1 MDNHELD
8 KLIKEKLKNQITP
21 SKEFEQKIHNTI
33 KSQKEIKQKTSNTK
47 KYRAMKFIVS
57 FAAVALIAFIIG
69 ISFQDKINF
78 EEKNITIATITDI
91 KPTKSNNEILAND
104 SEFLIYTNGEDAT
117 LESVQKSLYIQ
128 PALEYTIKKTSSDNE
143 YKLTFNQNIPNNTIV
158 KLQYVK
164 DRITEDS
171 WAYQTSNDLSVN
183 GTYPDNKAE
192 NVSKKSVLEIEFSY
206 STVEN
211 LEQHIEISP
220 VVNGTWEHLGKVWR
234 FTPQGEFNE
243 GKYYVKV
250 KSGII
255 AQQKSL
261 KDDYIFEF
269 TVGESLQN
277 QYIYNTIS
285 IDGINTY
292 KSNEPVKIY
301 CQAGYNSN
309 KLNISKIEI
318 AKFQTQEEF
327 IEYLQNKNYQKATNQ
342 GKYEFEQTESYV
354 QLEKGLQTGYYSAI
368 IYGQNELELFNCPI
382 QINELSAYAI
392 ETERDVIVWV
402 ANGENLAQDVQVEYQ
417 GKVQKTNNQGLAEF
431 KDVADDSETIKYL
444 GIGNTSNKLVVGI
457 YNYDTDN
464 YPGAYLYTDKPLYK
478 NTDTINIWGFVP
490 TDLFYDEI
498 GNEFYIELESEGK
511 QKVKVEKDGNL
522 NYSIELKNHID
533 DEYAL
538 LKLYYKDKIIA
549 TREIKIENYEAQNYT
564 YEISYD
570 KNYVFMGTKFEFDVK
585 VNHITGLT
593 VPNKTVRARYEGK
606 VYRVTSDENGV
617 AHFSIDIPKSQEV
630 SSQPL
635 AKTIQVYNGDSEEY
649 TGKEIYIEIKVLTKD
664 IYAKN
669 ESKDDTNIITLY
681 KLANSKNVMTT
692 YQLEELY
699 EGKYDTEVN
708 IKLEETVWTRCIW
721 NHKYNEYTKE
731 NEPEYRYSSSS
742 NIKNIK
748 TINTE
753 NGSIKI
759 SKNELSLK
767 EDSEEQQYNYKLIFC
782 YKDQRGR
789 TVEDIQYLTTN
800 SNNQTT
806 TTLGYFHETSS
817 WDGSSDLL
825 WQTKSQINQNN
836 YYTYRYF
843 LQNEK
848 RTFSIGDTVEFS
860 LSESTREGTKDI
872 NNEGKILRLVFQEDI
887 TKKEIIEN
895 DNLNYTFSENDFP
908 GCKITTAYFYKG
920 NFYRMP
926 IYYFD
931 FNEEDRKVDIEITAD
946 KSEYKPGDKVTLLV
960 KTTNNGKPI
969 KSFVNI
975 SVVNEAVFELQ
986 EDTVNLIEK
995 IYDDKNYPAYTY
1007 SSFMDYIEGPGSG
1020 YGGGG
1025 GEPRA
1030 NFGDT
1035 AYFETIYTDSKG
1047 TATVTFTLPDNVT
1060 TYRVTAHSANEK
1072 LYLGV
1077 NTIDIVSTLDF
1088 FIQFTEPRNVKT
1100 SDDLVLNA
1108 TSVAEEKYN
1117 VEYEF
1122 TIKELNKTLTTSG
1135 STNSLVTVNFGKLPY
1150 GTYTAVIEGKHG
1162 EQIDAVEYQFN
1173 IIESAQEVKT
1183 KTTEE
1188 ITKGVTIEPTKNPI
1202 VLEIYNKNM
1211 SQYIQYIEF
1220 IESTSNSRLDT
1231 QIVYNEVQEIKDR
1244 YYNTTTAS
1252 NQINLSQYITN
1263 DGCLKNLQSG
1273 EKDIVLS
1280 ALVSYYTDGY
1290 YEKNSQIFSN
1300 MGNLFES
1307 YLLAAANNEP
1317 VLTDLLHLKDEQNI
1331 SNYDKLLVTLA
1342 LEFIGDFKNARELF
1356 SLIELNQE
1364 EMEEYKSIV
1373 AIVETF
1379 ISKDAAITKINEL
1392 IENKPSD
1399 EYLRFAILSF
1409 FQNNSAEI
1417 GEEIEVTITAA
1428 SLNETIKLNGMQ
1440 VKTLTI
1446 NDKDLSTIKFETNS
1460 KDLMVSYYYQAS
1472 LDNIEDENISKDINI
1487 NINGELKK
1495 GNTVTLVV
1503 EFENQFEGS
1512 VRIALPNSLRL
1523 AENYRY
1529 KENQKYYLQ
1538 NNQIDYVTFFKQKE
1552 CTRMEIP
1559 LIVAYEGNYNFENI
1573 VCNTEGAYHISN
1585 SIDLSITK

>member
-1 MDNHELD
+1 MDNNELD
-8 KLIKEKLKNQITP
+8 KVIKEKLKNQISP
-21 SKEFEQKIHNTI
+21 SKEFEQKIQNTI
-33 KSQKEIKQKTSNTK
+33 KSQKEIKQKSFNPK
-47 KYRAMKFIVS
+47 KYRTMKFIVS
-57 FAAVALIAFIIG
+57 FAAVALIAFMIG
-69 ISFQDKINF
+69 ISFNDKINF
-78 EEKNITIATITDI
+78 EEKSITITTITDI

-104 SEFLIYTNGEDAT
+104 SEFLIYTKGEDVT
-117 LESVQKSLYIQ
+117 VESVQKSLYIQ

-143 YKLTFNQNIPNNTIV
+143 YKLTFNQNIPDNTIV

-164 DRITEDS
+164 DKITEDS

-183 GTYPDNKAE
+183 GTYPDNEAY
-192 NVSKKSVLEIEFSY
+192 NVSKKSVVEIEFSY

-211 LEQHIEISP
+211 LEQHIEIFP
-220 VVNGTWEHLGKVWR
+220 AVNGTWEHLGKVWR

-269 TVGESLQN
+269 TVGERLQS
-277 QYIYNTIS
+277 QYVYNTIS

-292 KSNEPVKIY
+292 KPDEPVRIY
-301 CQAGYNSN
+301 CKAVYNST

-318 AKFQTQEEF
+318 AKFQTKEDF
-327 IEYLQNKNYQKATNQ
+327 IEYLQNKNHQKASNQ

-354 QLEKGLQTGYYSAI
+354 QLKKGLQTGYYCAI

-417 GKVQKTNNQGLAEF
+417 GKIQKTNNQGLAEF
-431 KDVADDSETIKYL
+431 KDVADDSETTKYL

-464 YPGAYLYTDKPLYK
+464 YPGAYLYTDRPLYK

-490 TDLFYDEI
+490 TGLFYDKVE
-498 GNEFYIELESEGK
+498 NEFYIELESEGK
-511 QKVKVEKDGNL
+511 QKVKVDKDGNL

-533 DEYAL
+533 DEYVI
-538 LKLYYKDKIIA
+538 LKLYYKNSIIA

-564 YEISYD
+564 YETSYD
-570 KNYVFMGTKFEFDVK
+570 KNYVFMGNKFEFDVK
-585 VNHITGLT
+585 INHITGLV
-593 VPNKTVRARYEGK
+593 VPNKTVRAQYEGK

-617 AHFSIDIPKSQEV
+617 AHFSIDIPKSQEM

-635 AKTIQVYNGDSEEY
+635 SKTIQVYNGDSEEY

-681 KLANSKNVMTT
+681 KLASSKNVMTT
-692 YQLEELY
+692 HQLEELY

-708 IKLEETVWTRCIW
+708 IKLEETVWTRYI
-721 NHKYNEYTKE
+721 HSYKYNEYTKE

-748 TINTE
+748 TVNTE

-767 EDSEEQQYNYKLIFC
+767 EDSEEQQYNYELIFS
-782 YKDQRGR
+782 YKDQSGR
-789 TVEDIQYLTTN
+789 TVDDTQYVTKN
-800 SNNQTT
+800 SNNQNT
-806 TTLGYFHETSS
+806 TTLGYYQETSS
-817 WDGSSDLL
+817 WYGSSDLL
-825 WQTKSQINQNN
+825 GKTNSQINQVY

-848 RTFSIGDTVEFS
+848 TTFSIGDTVEFD
-860 LSESTREGTKDI
+860 LAESTTEGIKDV

-895 DNLNYTFSENDFP
+895 DNLNYTFGESDFP

-931 FNEEDRKVDIEITAD
+931 FNEEDRKVDIEITSD
-946 KSEYKPGDKVTLLV
+946 KSEYKPGDKVTLTV
-960 KTTNNGKPI
+960 KTTNKGEPI

-975 SVVNEAVFELQ
+975 SVVNKAVFELQ

-995 IYDDKNYPAYTY
+995 IYEDKNYPVYTY

-1025 GEPRA
+1025 GESRS

-1035 AYFETIYTDSKG
+1035 AYFETVYTDSKG

-1088 FIQFTEPRNVKT
+1088 FIQYTEPRNVKT

-1122 TIKELNKTLTTSG
+1122 TIKELNKTLTASG
-1135 STNSLVTVNFGKLPY
+1135 TTNSLVTVNFGQLPY
-1150 GTYTAVIEGKHG
+1150 GTYTAVIRGKHG
-1162 EQIDAVEYQFN
+1162 EQTDAVEYQFN

-1183 KTTEE
+1183 KTTVD
-1188 ITKGVTIEPTKNPI
+1188 ITNGITIQPTKNPI
-1202 VLEIYNKNM
+1202 KLEIYNKKMNQYL
-1211 SQYIQYIEF
+1211 QYIDF
-1220 IESTSNSRLDT
+1220 IEKTITTRLDT
-1231 QIVYNEVQEIKDR
+1231 QIAYNEVQKIKDK
-1244 YYNTTTAS
+1244 YYNTTTAG
-1252 NQINLSQYITN
+1252 NQINLSEYITN
-1263 DGCLKNLQSG
+1263 EGYLKNLQSG

-1280 ALVSYYTDGY
+1280 ALVSHYTDGY
-1290 YEKNSQIFSN
+1290 YEKNLQIFSN
-1300 MGNLFES
+1300 MDNLFES

-1331 SNYDKLLVTLA
+1331 SNYNKLLVTLA
-1342 LEFIGDFKNARELF
+1342 LEFIGDFKNARELY
-1356 SLIELNQE
+1356 SAIELSQE
-1364 EMEEYKSIV
+1364 EMAEYKSIV

-1379 ISKDAAITKINEL
+1379 IIKEAAITKIDEL
-1392 IENKPSD
+1392 IDNEPSN

-1417 GEEIEVTITAA
+1417 NEESEVKITAA

-1446 NDKDLSTIKFETNS
+1446 NDEDLSTIKFETNS
-1460 KDLMVSYYYQAS
+1460 KDLMVSYHYQTS
-1472 LDNIEDENISKDINI
+1472 LDNIEAENIVRDMNI
-1487 NINGELKK
+1487 SISGELKK

-1503 EFENQFEGS
+1503 EFANQFEGP

-1529 KENQKYYLQ
+1529 KANQKYYLQ

-1552 CTRMEIP
+1552 CTKMEIS
-1559 LIVAYEGNYNFENI
+1559 LIVTYEGNYKLENI
-1573 VCNTEGAYHISN
+1573 VCNIEGIYHISN
-1585 SIDLSITK
+1585 SLDLKISE